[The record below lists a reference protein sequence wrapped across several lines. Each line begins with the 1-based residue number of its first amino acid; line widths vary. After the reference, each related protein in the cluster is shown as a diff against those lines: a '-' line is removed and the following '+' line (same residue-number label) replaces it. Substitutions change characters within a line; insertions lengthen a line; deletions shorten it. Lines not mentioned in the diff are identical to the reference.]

1 MYEPFEARMVAR
13 NHHNLTNILIARS
26 LCLPRHPIRLL
37 APFALACIVALPLS
51 TAWASMLGTNLFP
64 ADNPWNQNISQAPV
78 ATNSAAIISNIGNGR
93 FHPDFG
99 QDYRSGGPLYG
110 IPYNVVHGSSTPKIH
125 VVIGVYAS
133 QSDVVNAPIP
143 ANAVIEGDMDNA
155 PTVGLNV
162 RGDSHLLVWDADNNI
177 AYEFYRASRPSE
189 NTDAQWHADSETVWD
204 MKTNSF
210 RTLGWTSGDAAGLPL
225 LPGLARP
232 DEGLPATQGGQGI
245 IRHALR
251 FTLPNAI
258 ILNQYL

>member
-1 MYEPFEARMVAR
+1 MYAPFEARTEARKSHKHKIMVTQHSRVPQQPRRMLNAAF
-13 NHHNLTNILIARS
+13 TSVWILALSVSKVSAS
-26 LCLPRHPIRLL
+26 L
-37 APFALACIVALPLS
+37 
-51 TAWASMLGTNLFP
+51 LGSNLFP

-110 IPYNVVHGSSTPKIH
+110 IPHNVVHGNSTPKIH
-125 VVIGVYAS
+125 VVIGAYAS